1 MLLVGGGVFIPLG
14 MHNYD
19 WIIERWTDSLIFGK
33 VCTSISPLNVHC
45 LNKTLICQLAFMY
58 HNDWII
64 EWFRDIQEKYAHQF
78 HDFMCTARKNT
89 DMQLFSYI
97 SKMPGMIITMT
108 NRSWSKY
115 ISSGSDVSQDDKT
128 VQTNIDILNTAK
140 YFRKFHERKRFTC
153 HKNYVNKQK
162 GLQKKKFQ
170 KSTETEAIRCRIQ
183 WLSQCSCVHFFKSV
197 DSWAIFN
204 LYNTLHLHCF
214 NNNLSFFINQAM
226 TQKKFDS
233 SVTFKNRYTHGTSF
247 QITEW
252 LNTKTFIPY
261 V

>member
-1 MLLVGGGVFIPLG
+1 MS
-14 MHNYD
+14 
-19 WIIERWTDSLIFGK
+19 WIQLN
-33 VCTSISPLNVHC
+33 IS
-45 LNKTLICQLAFMY
+45 
-58 HNDWII
+58 D
-64 EWFRDIQEKYAHQF
+64 
-78 HDFMCTARKNT
+78 
-89 DMQLFSYI
+89 
-97 SKMPGMIITMT
+97 
-108 NRSWSKY
+108 
-115 ISSGSDVSQDDKT
+115 
-128 VQTNIDILNTAK
+128 
-140 YFRKFHERKRFTC
+140 KFHERKRFTC

-183 WLSQCSCVHFFKSV
+183 WLFQCSCVHFFKSV

-226 TQKKFDS
+226 TQKEYDS

-252 LNTKTFIPY
+252 LNTKTFILCNITNLKYLYLYTHVPLIY
-261 V
+261 LKHKNFELNILIEFNFTFLTEI